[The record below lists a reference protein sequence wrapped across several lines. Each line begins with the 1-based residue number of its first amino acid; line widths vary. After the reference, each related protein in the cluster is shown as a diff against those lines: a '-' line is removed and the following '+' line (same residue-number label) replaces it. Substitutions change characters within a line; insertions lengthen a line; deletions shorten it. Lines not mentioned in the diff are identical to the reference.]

1 MRFGRF
7 WSFLLAEQSNLRIL
21 VSGRS
26 PVGNLT
32 LAGRKAKSLD
42 LQGFITRGYEGV
54 AASGRH

>member
-1 MRFGRF
+1 MRFGRY
-7 WSFLLAEQSNLRIL
+7 WCFLLAEQSNLRIL

-42 LQGFITRGYEGV
+42 LQGLSCGGF
-54 AASGRH
+54 